1 MKKTYEIPALNVTE
15 IETEDVIAISILMGQ
30 DIINDAKT
38 LGYGTIQVDFK

>member
-1 MKKTYEIPALNVTE
+1 MKKTYEIPSLKVTE

>member
-1 MKKTYEIPALNVTE
+1 MKKVYEIPVLNVTE